1 MLFCHDGVQG
11 NLLAPACFDCNW
23 LVKENLLELL
33 KEDLFMA
40 KLASIPAGANSVPKV
55 MTNDMENLYVAQA
68 VLLPSC
74 LVPDLLR
81 LP

>member
-1 MLFCHDGVQG
+1 VLFCHDGIQG
-11 NLLAPACFDCNW
+11 NLLALACFDCDW
-23 LVKENLLELL
+23 LVTENLELL

-40 KLASIPAGANSVPKV
+40 KLASIPAGANSVLKV
-55 MTNDMENLYVAQA
+55 ITNDMENLYVAQA